1 MYYVTGGKNQTG
13 QTRDPK
19 DQTVLVC
26 FVGGVT
32 YSEIAALRFLG
43 HLTGKRVRI
52 FLSVCIQ

>member
-1 MYYVTGGKNQTG
+1 MFFVVGGKSQSG

-43 HLTGKRVRI
+43 HLTGK
-52 FLSVCIQ
+52 CWA

>member
-52 FLSVCIQ
+52 F